1 MKRWIILFIS
11 LAAPFAWGE
20 GNLTFPKIPLSDKS
34 YSARNMISQAK
45 VQRSDTKTDGYKVTG
60 PDGNEFFVDDINN
73 PTKAFYGVYIDF
85 ANDDIL
91 KSQIDIEINIDIDS
105 INFFGL

>member
-1 MKRWIILFIS
+1 MKPFIILLISFIAQLS
-11 LAAPFAWGE
+11 WGE
-20 GNLTFPKIPLSDKS
+20 GNSTFPKIPLPDKS

-45 VQRSDTKTDGYKVTG
+45 VTRSETKTDGYKVTG
-60 PDGNEFFVDDINN
+60 PDGKEFFVDDIDH

-85 ANDDIL
+85 DNDDIL
-91 KSQIDIEINIDIDS
+91 QSQIDIEINIDIDS